1 MSQCRFAGAR
11 SRVDTDNPG
20 PCGTDKGADAK
31 DATKCPRGRETAMA
45 IDGGKPMRT
54 ILVDDYPPLLAALA
68 TLLRTYGRVEIVG
81 RAHCG
86 RDGLKLAEEQQPD
99 LVLVDFSMPDMD
111 GVAVT
116 RQLKAGARPPKVVV
130 MSFHAE
136 PEYRD
141 MAMHAG
147 ADAYLVKSDLYHD
160 LMPLLD
166 RIAV

>member
-1 MSQCRFAGAR
+1 
-11 SRVDTDNPG
+11 
-20 PCGTDKGADAK
+20 
-31 DATKCPRGRETAMA
+31 MA
-45 IDGGKPMRT
+45 HEQKRPLRT

-68 TLLRTYGRVEIVG
+68 SLLRTYGSIEIVG
-81 RAHCG
+81 RASNG

-99 LVLVDFSMPDMD
+99 LVLVDFSMPDID

-116 RQLKAGARPPKVVV
+116 RRLKTGPKPPKVVV

-147 ADAYLVKSDLYHD
+147 ADAYLVKTELYHE
-160 LMPLLD
+160 LVPLLE
-166 RIAV
+166 RLAV

>member
-1 MSQCRFAGAR
+1 M
-11 SRVDTDNPG
+11 TDQQKRPL
-20 PCGTDKGADAK
+20 
-31 DATKCPRGRETAMA
+31 
-45 IDGGKPMRT
+45 RT
-54 ILVDDYPPLLAALA
+54 LLVDDYPPLLAALA
-68 TLLRTYGRVEIVG
+68 TLLRTRSDIEVVG
-81 RAHCG
+81 RASNG

-99 LVLVDFSMPDMD
+99 LVLVDFSMPDLD

-116 RQLKAGARPPKVVV
+116 RRLKAGPKPPKVVV

-147 ADAYLVKSDLYHD
+147 ADAYLVKTELYHE
-160 LMPLLD
+160 LVPLLG